1 MCFILSLPSLQI
13 NCDSAMDDATS
24 NHVDSLQQSQE
35 SSSSAL
41 SEETTALL
49 PHLNS
54 PALEMACSD
63 SIQLPEV

>member
-1 MCFILSLPSLQI
+1 MFFYSLSLPSLQM

-49 PHLNS
+49 NS